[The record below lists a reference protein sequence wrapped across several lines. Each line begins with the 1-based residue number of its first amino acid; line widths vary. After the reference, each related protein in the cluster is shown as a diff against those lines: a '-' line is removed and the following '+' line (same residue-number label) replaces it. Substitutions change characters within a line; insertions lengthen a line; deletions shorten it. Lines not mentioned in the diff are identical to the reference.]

1 MTQLTSISGRRDERR
16 RPERVAILLNA
27 QARSVDEKLR
37 REIARFVPADD
48 VYYSRSLLD
57 ARAIA
62 ASVVS
67 RGYTTVLTGGG
78 DGTFVGYVN
87 EVRRA
92 VELAREGQGGTWGN
106 AALQFA
112 PEPVRAPKFG
122 VLHLGTGNALAGMLG
137 ASPSRVGVVEDIL
150 RARAGDVIGTRRL
163 HLVDAHGKRAPFA
176 GCGLDAA
183 VLNDYNRL
191 KNTLGAGPARALA
204 GGLLGY
210 AISITGMSIPDYM
223 RQLPKGT
230 PQLTLINEGHEAA
243 HQVAPDGRLVG
254 KPFLPG
260 EVMYQGPAHV
270 AAGSTVPA
278 YGFGLT
284 VFPHA
289 PRATGRMQVRVSAMP
304 LRHLLAQL
312 PAIWKGRTPPGFIDF
327 FAHKIRMKFDRPMPF
342 QIGGDAEG
350 YRDEIVLDTDPRP
363 VEMLDFRVHA

>member
-1 MTQLTSISGRRDERR
+1 MAQLTSISGRKDGHR

-27 QARSVDEKLR
+27 NARSVDEKLR
-37 REIARFVPADD
+37 QEIARFVPNED
-48 VYYSRSLLD
+48 VFYSRSLSD

-62 ASVVS
+62 SSVVA
-67 RGYTTVLTGGG
+67 RGYTTLLTGGG

-92 VELAREGQGGTWGN
+92 VDTAREHAGASVGN
-106 AALQFA
+106 AALQLA

-163 HLVDAHGKRAPFA
+163 HLVDAGGKRAPFA

-191 KNTLGAGPARALA
+191 KNTLGVGPAKALA
-204 GGLLGY
+204 TGLFGY
-210 AISITGMSIPDYM
+210 AVSISGMSIPDYV
-223 RQLPKGT
+223 RKLPMGAAR
-230 PQLTLINEGHEAA
+230 LTLINEGTEAA
-243 HQVAPDGRLVG
+243 HQISPDGRICG
-254 KPFLPG
+254 KPIAPG
-260 EVMYQGPAHV
+260 EVMYEGPAHV
-270 AAGSTVPA
+270 AAGSTVPT

-289 PRATGRMQVRVSAMP
+289 PRATGRMQLRISAMP
-304 LRHLLAQL
+304 LRQLLGQL

-327 FAHKIRMKFDRPMPF
+327 FAHKVRMKWDRLMPL
-342 QIGGDAEG
+342 QVGGDAEG
-350 YRDEIVLDTDPRP
+350 YRDEVVLDTDPRP